1 MLAYQGVPPKARPPE
16 KADEFEMPG
25 RRYTIVVAD
34 RTTGVVRRITIS
46 ARPVIAA
53 VCTVAALPVLIG
65 VGAAWKARADVAALY
80 VSHQQLETENASYR
94 AATESLAGE
103 IDSLQTAIKDLGA
116 KSALDPNLAK
126 AMDRLPALVK
136 ARAMGGGAVSE
147 RVADSESYT
156 DTLSALATPEDT
168 FGLLRNLLG
177 GIQSRLVD
185 VKKSVDK
192 RNALATAT
200 PSLWPIN
207 GWITSRM
214 GYREDPIKGG
224 ADFHPGL
231 DIAGDRGEPVHV
243 TAAGTV
249 KQVGYE
255 GGYGNLVVVDHG
267 FGLQTKYGHLLGY
280 TVKPGQ
286 KVKRGDTIGRVGN
299 TGRSTGYHLHYEVL
313 ANGRLLNPLQ
323 LLTQQKPR
331 AQ

>member
-1 MLAYQGVPPKARPPE
+1 
-16 KADEFEMPG
+16 MPA

-53 VCTVAALPVLIG
+53 VCAVASLPVLIG

-80 VSHQQLETENASYR
+80 VSHQQLEVENASYR
-94 AATESLAGE
+94 SATESLAGE
-103 IDSLQTAIKDLGA
+103 IDSLQTAIKDIGA
-116 KSALDPNLAK
+116 RATLDPNLAK

-136 ARAMGGGAVSE
+136 ARAMGGGTVTERAVGGS
-147 RVADSESYT
+147 DNYT

-168 FGLLRNLLG
+168 FGLLRTLLG
-177 GIQSRLVD
+177 GIESRLVD
-185 VKKSVDK
+185 VKKSVDR

-200 PSLWPIN
+200 PSLWPIK

-224 ADFHPGL
+224 PDFHPGL
-231 DIAGDRGEPVHV
+231 DIAGDRGEAVHV
-243 TAAGTV
+243 TAAGVV
-249 KQVGYE
+249 KQVGYDA
-255 GGYGNLVVVDHG
+255 GGYGNLIVVDHG
-267 FGLQTKYGHLLGY
+267 FGLQTKYGHLLSFN
-280 TVKPGQ
+280 VKAGQ
-286 KVKRGDTIGRVGN
+286 KVERGDTIGRVGS

>member
-1 MLAYQGVPPKARPPE
+1 
-16 KADEFEMPG
+16 MPG

-53 VCTVAALPVLIG
+53 VCAVASLPVLIG
-65 VGAAWKARADVAALY
+65 VGSAWKARADVAALY
-80 VSHQQLETENASYR
+80 ASHQQLETENASYR
-94 AATESLAGE
+94 TATESLAGE
-103 IDSLQTAIKDLGA
+103 IDSLQAAIKDLGA

-136 ARAMGGGAVSE
+136 ARAMGGGLASE
-147 RVADSESYT
+147 RAVGGSDNYAE
-156 DTLSALATPEDT
+156 TLSALASPEDT

-185 VKKSVDK
+185 VKKNVDR

-200 PSLWPIN
+200 PSLWPIR
-207 GWITSRM
+207 GWITSTM
-214 GYREDPIKGG
+214 GYREDPIRGG

-231 DIAGDRGEPVHV
+231 DIAGDRGEQVHV
-243 TAAGTV
+243 TANGVV
-249 KQVGYE
+249 KQVGYDG
-255 GGYGNLVVVDHG
+255 GGYGNLVIVDHG
-267 FGLQTKYGHLLGY
+267 FGLQTKYGHLLSFN
-280 TVKPGQ
+280 VKAGDT
-286 KVKRGDTIGRVGN
+286 VKRGDTIGRVGS